1 MEKVVVK
8 RIDIKICQLNFK
20 LMKKTL
26 LIFCCLLVLN
36 LLLSGNCLSQ
46 VNSRF
51 EETNSL
57 DTTLIDIHYYHDSIN
72 QQDEYVKSICTLDLY
87 YPKNKKEFATIVW
100 IHGGGLKYGKKEIP
114 ERLKNQGMAI
124 VAINYRLYPK
134 VSSPGY
140 IEDAAAAV
148 AWVFNNIEEYGGSS
162 DKIYVAGSSAGAYLA
177 AMIGLDKKWLAVHEL
192 DANKILG
199 LGLLGGQM
207 FTHFTVREERGI
219 GKTTVVV
226 DDLAPISH
234 LRDDVPPIFMVTGD
248 REMEML
254 GRYEENA
261 IMYRMLK
268 VVGQKDIELLELGGY
283 GHAPKEPFFP
293 LLLKEVKKELWRAK

>member
-1 MEKVVVK
+1 MNKV
-8 RIDIKICQLNFK
+8 
-20 LMKKTL
+20 L
-26 LIFCCLLVLN
+26 LIFCWFSAV
-36 LLLSGNCLSQ
+36 SWMMPTNCFS
-46 VNSRF
+46 
-51 EETNSL
+51 ETVSSYGDVDSL
-57 DTTLIDIHYYHDSIN
+57 YTTQFDIHYYPDSIN
-72 QQDEYVKSICTLDLY
+72 QKDEYLRSICTLDLY
-87 YPKNKKEFATIVW
+87 YPKNKKDFGTIVW
-100 IHGGGLKYGKKEIP
+100 IHGGGLKHGRKVIP
-114 ERLKNQGMAI
+114 TRLKNQGMAI

-134 VSSPGY
+134 VKAPGY

-148 AWVFNNIEEYGGSS
+148 AWVFNNIEALGGSS

-177 AMIGLDKKWLAVHEL
+177 AMIGLDKKWLAVHEI

-199 LGLLGGQM
+199 LGLLAGQM
-207 FTHFTVREERGI
+207 FTHFTVREEREI

-234 LRDDVPPIFMVTGD
+234 LRKDAPPIFMVTGD

-268 VVGQKDIELLELGGY
+268 VVGQQDIKLLELDGY
-283 GHAPKEPFFP
+283 GHAPQEPFLP
-293 LLLKEVKKELWRAK
+293 LLLKEVKHEMRRVE